1 MLILGL
7 TTHFVNLM
15 GSMEPIGTMLSEPLK
30 KNLRVANP
38 QQLKPHE
45 AEIPCSNKEGIQQGF
60 LIRISKMAL

>member
-1 MLILGL
+1 
-7 TTHFVNLM
+7 
-15 GSMEPIGTMLSEPLK
+15 MEPIGTMLSEPLK